1 MISII
6 QSIANNA
13 SGVDAVQYDST
24 SASISVGGLAM
35 KKRAK
40 RDGRNPSTGARTSR
54 KYGISTVF
62 DIEVEPLNDILNAPI
77 Y

>member
-1 MISII
+1 MISTI
-6 QSIANNA
+6 QSISNNSA
-13 SGVDAVQYDST
+13 GVDAVQYDST
-24 SASISVGGLAM
+24 SAAISIGGLAM

-54 KYGISTVF
+54 KYGLSTVF
-62 DIEVEPLNDILNAPI
+62 EIEVEPLNDILNTPI

>member
-35 KKRAK
+35 QKRAK

-62 DIEVEPLNDILNAPI
+62 DIEVGPLNDILNAPI